1 MLEKIKFIFKDFKKA
16 SKYAR
21 LYDKYAQNPFIKIK
35 NEVKTYVWVEKLKI
49 ETQHGLWQIRPSG
62 RNLKRRRSIVS
73 VKSQRFDLHSV

>member
-49 ETQHGLWQIRPSG
+49 ETQHGL
-62 RNLKRRRSIVS
+62 
-73 VKSQRFDLHSV
+73 